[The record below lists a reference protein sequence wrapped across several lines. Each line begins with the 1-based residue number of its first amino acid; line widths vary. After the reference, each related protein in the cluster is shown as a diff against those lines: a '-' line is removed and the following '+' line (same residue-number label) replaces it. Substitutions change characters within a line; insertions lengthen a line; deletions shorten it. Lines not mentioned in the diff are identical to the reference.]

1 MIKRLFILFL
11 LTSCYSVDRDCEN
24 FKMGEFEFTYKLN
37 DTIQRSLFTRTLD
50 YEIEE
55 FNNVIDS
62 SSISWVNDC
71 EFVLTK
77 VNPKTNQEKRPVRI
91 KGTTKPFQLTDKVL
105 KKHPTYF
112 LSVTLKKPRPPKNIY
127 LGNEM
132 KIRNHLS
139 KYYKDDKW
147 LKNTTN
153 WKRELL
159 NTSHK
164 GNDRHDILFDLIQ
177 KSPSNFRKMKITLDT
192 LYPL

>member
-55 FNNVIDS
+55 FNSVIDS

-77 VNPKTNQEKRPVRI
+77 LNPKTNFGFEVGKIEANVFIFASEYAP
-91 KGTTKPFQLTDKVL
+91 
-105 KKHPTYF
+105 
-112 LSVTLKKPRPPKNIY
+112 S
-127 LGNEM
+127 LG
-132 KIRNHLS
+132 
-139 KYYKDDKW
+139 
-147 LKNTTN
+147 
-153 WKRELL
+153 
-159 NTSHK
+159 
-164 GNDRHDILFDLIQ
+164 
-177 KSPSNFRKMKITLDT
+177 
-192 LYPL
+192 

>member
-91 KGTTKPFQLTDKVL
+91 KIIRTYENSYDFEYSSVNEPIIIKRGTV
-105 KKHPTYF
+105 
-112 LSVTLKKPRPPKNIY
+112 
-127 LGNEM
+127 
-132 KIRNHLS
+132 IRI
-139 KYYKDDKW
+139 
-147 LKNTTN
+147 
-153 WKRELL
+153 
-159 NTSHK
+159 K
-164 GNDRHDILFDLIQ
+164 G
-177 KSPSNFRKMKITLDT
+177 
-192 LYPL
+192 

>member
-55 FNNVIDS
+55 FINVIDS

-71 EFVLTK
+71 EFILTK

-91 KGTTKPFQLTDKVL
+91 KIIRTYENSYDFEYSSVNEPIIIKRGTV
-105 KKHPTYF
+105 
-112 LSVTLKKPRPPKNIY
+112 
-127 LGNEM
+127 
-132 KIRNHLS
+132 IRI
-139 KYYKDDKW
+139 
-147 LKNTTN
+147 
-153 WKRELL
+153 
-159 NTSHK
+159 K
-164 GNDRHDILFDLIQ
+164 G
-177 KSPSNFRKMKITLDT
+177 
-192 LYPL
+192 

>member
-77 VNPKTNQEKRPVRI
+77 VNPKTNEEKRPVRI
-91 KGTTKPFQLTDKVL
+91 KIIRTYENSYDFEYSSVNEPIIIKRGTV
-105 KKHPTYF
+105 
-112 LSVTLKKPRPPKNIY
+112 
-127 LGNEM
+127 
-132 KIRNHLS
+132 IRI
-139 KYYKDDKW
+139 
-147 LKNTTN
+147 
-153 WKRELL
+153 
-159 NTSHK
+159 K
-164 GNDRHDILFDLIQ
+164 G
-177 KSPSNFRKMKITLDT
+177 
-192 LYPL
+192 

>member
-11 LTSCYSVDRDCEN
+11 LTSCYSVERDCEN

-55 FNNVIDS
+55 FNSVIDS

-91 KGTTKPFQLTDKVL
+91 KIIRTYENSYDFEYSSVNEPIIIKRGTV
-105 KKHPTYF
+105 
-112 LSVTLKKPRPPKNIY
+112 
-127 LGNEM
+127 
-132 KIRNHLS
+132 IRI
-139 KYYKDDKW
+139 
-147 LKNTTN
+147 
-153 WKRELL
+153 
-159 NTSHK
+159 K
-164 GNDRHDILFDLIQ
+164 G
-177 KSPSNFRKMKITLDT
+177 
-192 LYPL
+192 

>member
-55 FNNVIDS
+55 FNSVIDS

-91 KGTTKPFQLTDKVL
+91 KIIRTYENSYDFEYSSVNDPIIIKRGTV
-105 KKHPTYF
+105 
-112 LSVTLKKPRPPKNIY
+112 
-127 LGNEM
+127 
-132 KIRNHLS
+132 IRI
-139 KYYKDDKW
+139 KD
-147 LKNTTN
+147 
-153 WKRELL
+153 
-159 NTSHK
+159 
-164 GNDRHDILFDLIQ
+164 
-177 KSPSNFRKMKITLDT
+177 
-192 LYPL
+192 

>member
-1 MIKRLFILFL
+1 MIKRLFVLFL

-77 VNPKTNQEKRPVRI
+77 VKPKTNQEKRPVRI
-91 KGTTKPFQLTDKVL
+91 KIIRTYENSYDFEYSSVNEPIIIKRGTV
-105 KKHPTYF
+105 
-112 LSVTLKKPRPPKNIY
+112 
-127 LGNEM
+127 
-132 KIRNHLS
+132 IRI
-139 KYYKDDKW
+139 KD
-147 LKNTTN
+147 
-153 WKRELL
+153 
-159 NTSHK
+159 
-164 GNDRHDILFDLIQ
+164 
-177 KSPSNFRKMKITLDT
+177 
-192 LYPL
+192 

>member
-55 FNNVIDS
+55 FNSVIDS

-77 VNPKTNQEKRPVRI
+77 INPKTNQEKRPVRI
-91 KGTTKPFQLTDKVL
+91 KIIRTYENSYDFEYSSVNEPIIIQRGT
-105 KKHPTYF
+105 
-112 LSVTLKKPRPPKNIY
+112 VTRIN
-127 LGNEM
+127 N
-132 KIRNHLS
+132 
-139 KYYKDDKW
+139 
-147 LKNTTN
+147 
-153 WKRELL
+153 
-159 NTSHK
+159 
-164 GNDRHDILFDLIQ
+164 
-177 KSPSNFRKMKITLDT
+177 
-192 LYPL
+192 

>member
-1 MIKRLFILFL
+1 MIKSLFILFL

-91 KGTTKPFQLTDKVL
+91 KIIRTYENSYDFEYSSVNEPIIIKRGTV
-105 KKHPTYF
+105 
-112 LSVTLKKPRPPKNIY
+112 
-127 LGNEM
+127 
-132 KIRNHLS
+132 IRI
-139 KYYKDDKW
+139 
-147 LKNTTN
+147 
-153 WKRELL
+153 
-159 NTSHK
+159 K
-164 GNDRHDILFDLIQ
+164 G
-177 KSPSNFRKMKITLDT
+177 
-192 LYPL
+192 

>member
-55 FNNVIDS
+55 FNSVIDS
-62 SSISWVNDC
+62 SSISWVNDS

-91 KGTTKPFQLTDKVL
+91 KIIRTYENSYDFEYSSVNEPIIIKRGTV
-105 KKHPTYF
+105 
-112 LSVTLKKPRPPKNIY
+112 
-127 LGNEM
+127 
-132 KIRNHLS
+132 IRI
-139 KYYKDDKW
+139 KD
-147 LKNTTN
+147 
-153 WKRELL
+153 
-159 NTSHK
+159 
-164 GNDRHDILFDLIQ
+164 
-177 KSPSNFRKMKITLDT
+177 
-192 LYPL
+192 

>member
-55 FNNVIDS
+55 FNSIIDS

-91 KGTTKPFQLTDKVL
+91 KIIRTYENSYDFEYSSVNEPIIIKRGTV
-105 KKHPTYF
+105 
-112 LSVTLKKPRPPKNIY
+112 
-127 LGNEM
+127 
-132 KIRNHLS
+132 IRI
-139 KYYKDDKW
+139 
-147 LKNTTN
+147 
-153 WKRELL
+153 
-159 NTSHK
+159 K
-164 GNDRHDILFDLIQ
+164 G
-177 KSPSNFRKMKITLDT
+177 
-192 LYPL
+192 